1 MEMKKLPIGIEE
13 FEKIRKE
20 DFYYVDK
27 TGLIR
32 ELLHNWGEVNL
43 FTRPRR
49 FGKSLTMSM
58 LKCFFEAG
66 GEQDIFN
73 GLEIAS
79 EKGLCD
85 KYMGKF
91 PVISISLKGV
101 NGSSFETSRSMMS
114 SVIGKEALRFRFLL
128 ESEQLSY
135 EEKKMYGQLIAIDP
149 QNTQIFRMWDSVL
162 MESLKTLTMLLEKH
176 YKQKVIVLI
185 DEYDVPLAKAFESHY
200 YEQMVLLLRN
210 LFEQVLKTNSS
221 LYMAILTGCMRISKE
236 SIFTGLNNLKVLS
249 ISDVRFDE
257 YFGFTDTDVKH
268 LLAYYCLSGHHSTI
282 KEWYNGYRFG
292 NVDVYCP
299 WDVLNYCDALR
310 MDKDALPQN
319 YWANTSGNDAV
330 KRFIE
335 KSDNGTVKREIECLV
350 AGGEIEKEI
359 HPELTYYDMY
369 QSVNHIWSVLFTTG
383 YLTQRGK
390 PHGDTFRLAI
400 PNMEIRTIFTRQ
412 IMEYFKES
420 VQRDGDSLNAFC
432 EALKSGNSHG
442 VEKQFGDYLR
452 KTISIRDTFVQ
463 KKMKENFYHGILL
476 GLLGFKESWGIF
488 SNREC
493 GDGYSD
499 IIVEIDDE
507 ETGIII
513 EVKYS
518 DNGELETESR
528 RHSILPHL
536 QLPPSIV
543 ILRPSRNTSG
553 RTDIRPF
560 PWAANTRRT

>member
-1 MEMKKLPIGIEE
+1 M
-13 FEKIRKE
+13 
-20 DFYYVDK
+20 
-27 TGLIR
+27 
-32 ELLHNWGEVNL
+32 
-43 FTRPRR
+43 
-49 FGKSLTMSM
+49 
-58 LKCFFEAG
+58 
-66 GEQDIFN
+66 
-73 GLEIAS
+73 EIAS

-101 NGSSFETSRSMMS
+101 NGSSFETARSMMC

-135 EEKKMYGQLIAIDP
+135 EEKKMYGQLIAIAP

-310 MDKDALPQN
+310 MGQIRA
-319 YWANTSGNDAV
+319 
-330 KRFIE
+330 
-335 KSDNGTVKREIECLV
+335 GTM
-350 AGGEIEKEI
+350 
-359 HPELTYYDMY
+359 P
-369 QSVNHIWSVLFTTG
+369 
-383 YLTQRGK
+383 
-390 PHGDTFRLAI
+390 
-400 PNMEIRTIFTRQ
+400 
-412 IMEYFKES
+412 
-420 VQRDGDSLNAFC
+420 
-432 EALKSGNSHG
+432 
-442 VEKQFGDYLR
+442 
-452 KTISIRDTFVQ
+452 
-463 KKMKENFYHGILL
+463 
-476 GLLGFKESWGIF
+476 
-488 SNREC
+488 
-493 GDGYSD
+493 
-499 IIVEIDDE
+499 
-507 ETGIII
+507 
-513 EVKYS
+513 
-518 DNGELETESR
+518 
-528 RHSILPHL
+528 
-536 QLPPSIV
+536 
-543 ILRPSRNTSG
+543 
-553 RTDIRPF
+553 
-560 PWAANTRRT
+560 